1 MLAALTALLLCQ
13 LVGETVVR
21 LLDLPLPGPVLGLV
35 LLLGLLALRRVIQ
48 ERNGVQGRKGIPGE
62 LAPTANGLLKHLS
75 LLFVPA
81 GVGVLQHLQ
90 RIQAEWLAIAA
101 ALLVSSVA
109 TIVVTAVVM
118 RAMMRLMKLDDDGRE
133 TS

>member
-13 LVGETVVR
+13 LAGEAVVR
-21 LLDLPLPGPVLGLV
+21 LLDLPVPGPVLGLA
-35 LLLGLLALRRVIQ
+35 LLLGLLALRRSVPEQ
-48 ERNGVQGRKGIPGE
+48 LSV
-62 LAPTANGLLKHLS
+62 TANGLLKHLS

-81 GVGVLQHLQ
+81 GVGVLQHLA
-90 RIQAEWLAIAA
+90 RIQAEWLAIAG

-118 RAMMRLMKLDDDGRE
+118 RAMIRLMKLDDDAGGAA
-133 TS
+133 

>member
-1 MLAALTALLLCQ
+1 MLAALTALLACQ
-13 LVGETVVR
+13 LLGEALVR
-21 LLDLPLPGPVLGLV
+21 LVDLPVPGPVLGLV
-35 LLLGLLALRRVIQ
+35 FLLVLLALRRSVPKDL
-48 ERNGVQGRKGIPGE
+48 ET
-62 LAPTANGLLKHLS
+62 TAGGLLKHLS

-81 GVGVLQHLQ
+81 GVGVLQHLA

-118 RAMMRLMKLDDDGRE
+118 RGMIRLMKLDDEPGGP
-133 TS
+133 S

>member
-13 LVGETVVR
+13 LFGEAAVR
-21 LLDLPLPGPVLGLV
+21 LLDLPVPGPVLGLV
-35 LLLGLLALRRVIQ
+35 LLLALLALRR
-48 ERNGVQGRKGIPGE
+48 GVPAT
-62 LAPTANGLLKHLS
+62 LDSTAGGLLKHFS

-90 RIQAEWLAIAA
+90 RIEAEWLAIAA

-109 TIVVTAVVM
+109 TIVVTAAVM
-118 RAMMRLMKLDDDGRE
+118 RGMIRLMKLDGDAGDGAGGG
-133 TS
+133 TA

>member
-13 LVGETVVR
+13 LIGEAVVR
-21 LLDLPLPGPVLGLV
+21 LTYLPVPGPVLGLV
-35 LLLGLLALRRVIQ
+35 LMLAFLALR
-48 ERNGVQGRKGIPGE
+48 KSIPGSLE
-62 LAPTANGLLKHLS
+62 TTASGLLKHLS

-81 GVGVLQHLQ
+81 GVGVLQHLA
-90 RIQAEWLAIAA
+90 RIQAEWLALAA

-118 RAMMRLMKLDDDGRE
+118 RAMMRLMKLDEDGE
-133 TS
+133 GAP

>member
-1 MLAALTALLLCQ
+1 MLAALTALLICQ
-13 LVGETVVR
+13 LLGEATVR
-21 LLDLPLPGPVLGLV
+21 LLGLPVPGPVLGL
-35 LLLGLLALRRVIQ
+35 LLLLVFLALRREV
-48 ERNGVQGRKGIPGE
+48 PGS
-62 LAPTANGLLKHLS
+62 LATTAGGLLRHLS

-81 GVGVLQHLQ
+81 GVGVLQHLP

-118 RAMMRLMKLDDDGRE
+118 RATMRLMKLDDESGDGAGGAAP
-133 TS
+133 

>member
-13 LVGETVVR
+13 LIGEAVVR
-21 LLDLPLPGPVLGLV
+21 LTHLPVPGPVLGLV
-35 LLLGLLALRRVIQ
+35 LMLAFLALR
-48 ERNGVQGRKGIPGE
+48 KHIPASLE
-62 LAPTANGLLKHLS
+62 TTAGGLLKHLS

-81 GVGVLQHLQ
+81 GVGVLQHLA
-90 RIQAEWLAIAA
+90 RIQAEWLALAT

-118 RAMMRLMKLDDDGRE
+118 RAMMRLMKLDDDVGE
-133 TS
+133 GAGGDGAGGTP

>member
-13 LVGETVVR
+13 LAGEAVVR
-21 LLDLPLPGPVLGLV
+21 LVDLPVPGPVLGLA
-35 LLLGLLALRRVIQ
+35 LLLAVLALRRS
-48 ERNGVQGRKGIPGE
+48 IPE
-62 LAPTANGLLKHLS
+62 NLEITAGGLLKHLS

-81 GVGVLQHLQ
+81 GVGVLQHLA

-101 ALLVSSVA
+101 ALLISSVA

-118 RAMMRLMKLDDDGRE
+118 RAMIRLMKLDEDGPA
-133 TS
+133 

>member
-13 LVGETVVR
+13 LIGEAVVR
-21 LLDLPLPGPVLGLV
+21 LTHLPVPGPVLGLV
-35 LLLGLLALRRVIQ
+35 LMLAFLALR
-48 ERNGVQGRKGIPGE
+48 KSIPASLE
-62 LAPTANGLLKHLS
+62 TTAGGLLKHLS

-81 GVGVLQHLQ
+81 GVGVLQHLA
-90 RIQAEWLAIAA
+90 RIQAEWLALAA

-118 RAMMRLMKLDDDGRE
+118 RAMIRLMKLDDDE
-133 TS
+133 TGDGQETAG

>member
-13 LVGETVVR
+13 LIGEAVVR
-21 LLDLPLPGPVLGLV
+21 LTHLPVPGPVLGLV
-35 LLLGLLALRRVIQ
+35 LMLAFLALR
-48 ERNGVQGRKGIPGE
+48 KSIPGNLE
-62 LAPTANGLLKHLS
+62 TTAGTLLKHLS

-81 GVGVLQHLQ
+81 GVGVLQHLA

-118 RAMMRLMKLDDDGRE
+118 RAMMRLMKLDDEAGDGGE
-133 TS
+133 AAG

>member
-1 MLAALTALLLCQ
+1 MLTALTALLVCQ
-13 LVGETVVR
+13 LIGEAAVR
-21 LLDLPLPGPVLGLV
+21 LIGLPVPGPVLGLV
-35 LLLGLLALRRVIQ
+35 LLLAFLALRR
-48 ERNGVQGRKGIPGE
+48 GIPAALE
-62 LAPTANGLLKHLS
+62 TTAGGLLKHLS

-81 GVGVLQHLQ
+81 GVGVLQHLA

-118 RAMMRLMKLDDDGRE
+118 RAMIRLMKLDDENEGPAA
-133 TS
+133 